1 MAIKIRRG
9 LDADRLSVVFEEGEV
24 LYTTDTKSFFIG
36 DGVTAGGNQI
46 GGTTAA
52 ELLKTEVHNATGA
65 TLTSGQVVYLS
76 GNTGNKP
83 NAVLAKADD
92 EATSSKT
99 IGLIILNIANNANG
113 DIATDGLL
121 SDINTSAFAPGDLLW
136 LSDSVAGGV
145 TTVAP
150 DTPNNAVFIGYVVA
164 AHPTQ
169 GKILIHIQNGY
180 ELNELHDVKITSVA
194 NGDGLIYDS
203 TLGYW
208 KNSAEFT
215 TQGNTFNAANKL
227 VQLDG
232 TAKLPA
238 VDGSQLT
245 NLPSFTPPNG
255 LLKIASAIST
265 TFQAVTDYLGN
276 ASVLF
281 LNSRRV
287 GIGKD
292 TSVTTQSVA
301 VVEVQD
307 ANTSIVLKP
316 NGTGAIIASV
326 PDGTATGGNARG
338 ANAVDLSMYRVSN
351 SAVASGVNSVI
362 SGGAQNTASGTNS
375 SVIGGTYN
383 QATGQ
388 WSISGG
394 SLNQATG
401 SYSISIG
408 GSNNTAS
415 SSYSTISG
423 GQSNTASTNTHATVV
438 GGQSNTSSGQFAISG
453 GYNTVSSGGG
463 GSVAF
468 GYQSQAQN
476 TYSIALGYQ
485 ATASGAHSFAAVW
498 GANASGNSSIAL
510 GNLASASGINS
521 IAVNRGVAGGQNSLA
536 QGFTSQTST
545 LNSSAF
551 GLGSYTSLDAQQS
564 LGQNISYKGDSQT
577 SRVTYPINTGSVSSG
592 GTYTFTG
599 SQLIVPKNGTY
610 GSGVTQAYL
619 CTAKFIYG
627 ARNKSGT
634 VTTINNKDCF
644 TAIYNFAAKSTNNTG
659 ALIGTPTLQISFSD
673 TNLSTTSISI
683 TIGASGEILFSFTPP
698 TWIGGGTIEF
708 RGTLH
713 LEFTEIGLF

>member
-9 LDADRLSVVFEEGEV
+9 LEADRTSVIFEEGEV

-65 TLTSGQVVYLS
+65 TLTAGQVVYLS

-83 NAVLAKADD
+83 NAVLAKADA

-99 IGLIILNIANNANG
+99 IGLIITNISNNANG
-113 DIATDGLL
+113 FIATDGLIGDL
-121 SDINTSAFAPGDLLW
+121 NTSAFAPGDLLW
-136 LSDSVAGGV
+136 LSDSIAGSV
-145 TTVAP
+145 TTIVP
-150 DTPNNAVFIGYVVA
+150 DTPNHAVFIGYVVA

-194 NGDGLIYDS
+194 DGDGFIYDS

-208 KNSAEFT
+208 KNSDTVT

-245 NLPSFTPPNG
+245 NLPSFNPPNG

-276 ASVLF
+276 VSVLF
-281 LNSRRV
+281 LNSRRI

-338 ANAVDLSMYRVSN
+338 QYAIDLQTYRTNANQ
-351 SAVASGVNSVI
+351 VASGIFNAILSGSRHRTLGEGSVI
-362 SGGAQNTASGTNS
+362 AGGDFNIASNNGATVSGGYNHTASGQYSN
-375 SVIGGTYN
+375 V
-383 QATGQ
+383 
-388 WSISGG
+388 SGG
-394 SLNQATG
+394 FGNS
-401 SYSISIG
+401 
-408 GSNNTAS
+408 AS
-415 SSYSTISG
+415 SNYSTISG

-438 GGQSNTSSGQFAISG
+438 GGQSNISSGQHSVSG
-453 GYNTVSSGGG
+453 GQSNQATGNKSLSIGGQSLISSGYASSTVGGRQNQSTGDYTNAFGYGSLSYMYGQFSSSSNFFASVGDAQQSIVTARNSGALTTGANFVLSLSGDGTWLIIPNGNNRAWNVQIDTIAVVTAITGTATGVSVGDVYRETKQLLFKRIGGTSSIVGSVDTTAIKNDTSMSTAAITITAGASQQMAITFTAPTFVGG
-463 GSVAF
+463 GSVTCRVV
-468 GYQSQAQN
+468 SK
-476 TYSIALGYQ
+476 
-485 ATASGAHSFAAVW
+485 V
-498 GANASGNSSIAL
+498 
-510 GNLASASGINS
+510 
-521 IAVNRGVAGGQNSLA
+521 SL
-536 QGFTSQTST
+536 
-545 LNSSAF
+545 
-551 GLGSYTSLDAQQS
+551 
-564 LGQNISYKGDSQT
+564 
-577 SRVTYPINTGSVSSG
+577 VEC
-592 GTYTFTG
+592 
-599 SQLIVPKNGTY
+599 
-610 GSGVTQAYL
+610 AY
-619 CTAKFIYG
+619 
-627 ARNKSGT
+627 
-634 VTTINNKDCF
+634 
-644 TAIYNFAAKSTNNTG
+644 
-659 ALIGTPTLQISFSD
+659 
-673 TNLSTTSISI
+673 
-683 TIGASGEILFSFTPP
+683 
-698 TWIGGGTIEF
+698 
-708 RGTLH
+708 
-713 LEFTEIGLF
+713 

>member
-9 LDADRLSVVFEEGEV
+9 LDADRTSVIFEEGEV

-36 DGVTAGGNQI
+36 DGITPGGNQI

-52 ELLKTEVHNATGA
+52 ELLKTEVHNATGS
-65 TLTSGQVVYLS
+65 TLTAGQVVYLS

-83 NAVLAKADD
+83 NAVLAQANS

-99 IGLIILNIANNANG
+99 IGLVITDIANNANG
-113 DIATDGLL
+113 FIATDGLL
-121 SDINTSAFAPGDLLW
+121 GDLNTSMFAPGDMLW
-136 LSDSVAGGV
+136 LSDSIAGGV
-145 TTVAP
+145 TTIIP
-150 DTPNNAVFIGYVVA
+150 DTPNHAVFIGYVVS

-215 TQGNTFNAANKL
+215 TQGNTFNSANKL
-227 VQLDG
+227 VQLDAS
-232 TAKLPA
+232 AKLPA

-316 NGTGAIIASV
+316 NGTGGILASV

-338 ANAVDLSMYRVSN
+338 NYAVDLQTTRTAATN
-351 SAVASGVNSVI
+351 VASGINSTI
-362 SGGAQNTASGTNS
+362 AGGAT
-375 SVIGGTYN
+375 
-383 QATGQ
+383 
-388 WSISGG
+388 
-394 SLNQATG
+394 
-401 SYSISIG
+401 
-408 GSNNTAS
+408 NTAS
-415 SSYSTISG
+415 SNYSTISG

-438 GGQSNTSSGQFAISG
+438 GGQSNTSSGQFSISG
-453 GYNTVSSGGG
+453 GTSNTASGYGSMAIGGFTSNVASGYGAVAIGGATASATRSVAIGRGTIVSGGDGSIAFMGGTVTDLGGTESLGACAFGRSKTASISGFSFGEDSLSYLRNQFVQSPKNIYSGNTIYVGHSQASQVVAIKSDTLTTAATTVLSLDGSGTTNLIIPNGNNRAWNVQIDTIAVVTAITGTATGVSVGDCYRETKQLLFKRIGGTSSIVGTVDTTAIKSDTSMSTAALTVTAGASQQMALTFTAPTFAGG
-463 GSVAF
+463 GSVTCRVV
-468 GYQSQAQN
+468 SKV
-476 TYSIALGYQ
+476 SL
-485 ATASGAHSFAAVW
+485 VE
-498 GANASGNSSIAL
+498 
-510 GNLASASGINS
+510 
-521 IAVNRGVAGGQNSLA
+521 VA
-536 QGFTSQTST
+536 
-545 LNSSAF
+545 
-551 GLGSYTSLDAQQS
+551 Y
-564 LGQNISYKGDSQT
+564 
-577 SRVTYPINTGSVSSG
+577 
-592 GTYTFTG
+592 
-599 SQLIVPKNGTY
+599 
-610 GSGVTQAYL
+610 
-619 CTAKFIYG
+619 
-627 ARNKSGT
+627 
-634 VTTINNKDCF
+634 
-644 TAIYNFAAKSTNNTG
+644 
-659 ALIGTPTLQISFSD
+659 
-673 TNLSTTSISI
+673 
-683 TIGASGEILFSFTPP
+683 
-698 TWIGGGTIEF
+698 
-708 RGTLH
+708 
-713 LEFTEIGLF
+713 